1 MLDICCGFEGGL
13 LFPFGKKDVKEE
25 AHNDSDDDSNSG
37 KYNEPCALCGKAP
50 TEKHWAGQ
58 YFHKKCL
65 RKMRKGARGM
75 L

>member
-1 MLDICCGFEGGL
+1 M
-13 LFPFGKKDVKEE
+13 FPFGKKEEKKEKE
-25 AHNDSDDDSNSG
+25 SDDSSDSSSG
-37 KYNEPCALCGKAP
+37 KYDEPCALCNKSP